1 MATVYGVQSTKS
13 KTVPPDLV
21 AVNQWGGRVRCA
33 QDQYEAAA
41 LEAGSTIYGP
51 KIPKGAIIVGG
62 QLLTDDLS
70 ADATIA
76 VGISGSTGKYIA
88 ATVCT
93 TANQKTE
100 FSLIDSL
107 GVELTAEEEILLTT
121 GVSAIT
127 GTVKIMVFYVL
138 D

>member
-1 MATVYGVQSTKS
+1 MSTVYGVQSTKS
-13 KTVPPDLV
+13 KTVPPDMV
-21 AVNQWGGRVRCA
+21 SVNQWGGRVRCA

-62 QLLTDDLS
+62 QLLTDALGS
-70 ADATIA
+70 GVTIA
-76 VGISGSTGKYIA
+76 VGISGSTAKYLA
-88 ATVCT
+88 ATTCN
-93 TANQKTE
+93 TANLKTE
-100 FSLIDSL
+100 LGLIDSL

-121 GVSAIT
+121 AAAAAT
-127 GTVKIMVFYVL
+127 GTIKIMIFYTL